1 MKRKDL
7 TAYIRQEIINELS
20 EGAATDA
27 AKDAGASNP
36 AATAKAAVDAAKKDS
51 KGTATIVGPKGTKVI
66 DRATPL
72 EEDDLDEM
80 ARKAGSYRPGSK
92 FEEAKEIYATGLYAD
107 LLKAVEEAGENGV
120 TQKELGSIL
129 SRGDGSSLNLILKN
143 LRTVGILSGGPLAA
157 APKPEKGAKEEEP
170 EDMEDVDIEDT
181 DMEDT
186 EEPDTEEPETEE
198 EPEEEETPEEE
209 PVTTTKASDDLGK
222 WADELA
228 GLKKQLKV
236 IMDKYRDA
244 SGKISDIEKYK
255 QEVGNIPQ
263 KIKALDAKLKSIS
276 E

>member
-36 AATAKAAVDAAKKDS
+36 AAAAKTAVDAAKKDP

-66 DRATPL
+66 DKATPL
-72 EEDDLDEM
+72 EEDNLDEM

-186 EEPDTEEPETEE
+186 EEPETEE
-198 EPEEEETPEEE
+198 KPEEEETPEEE

-228 GLKKQLKV
+228 KLNAEKDDLLKKLKSKE
-236 IMDKYRDA
+236 ITMDQYKE
-244 SGKISDIEKYK
+244 KI
-255 QEVGNIPQ
+255 GNIPAQ
-263 KIKALDAKLKSIS
+263 IKSLQAKIDRYS